1 MENGQSPAGEARRVI
16 YLDNNATT
24 AVAPE
29 VREAM
34 EPFLTELYGN
44 PSSIHTFGG
53 QVAKYVDVARQQLA
67 ELLGCHPTEVLFTS
81 CGTESDNAAVRS
93 ALPVDPKRTKIITT
107 RVEHPAVL
115 NLCHTLAKDP
125 PLGMGCRVT
134 ELPVDS
140 LGELNMPDLGNALD
154 DKTAVVSIM
163 WANNE
168 TGVIFPV
175 ERIAEMCRN
184 RGTLF
189 HTDAV
194 QAVGKVPI
202 NVNATAIDMLSLSG
216 HKLHAPKGVG
226 ALYVR
231 RGCRF
236 HPFLVGGHQEH
247 NRRGGTEAVPL
258 IVALGKA
265 AELARARM
273 DEENTRVRALRDRL
287 EAALLASCPDAR
299 VNGHRQH
306 RLPNTSNISF
316 EFVEGESILLMMDQY
331 GICASSGSACTT
343 GSLEPSHVLRAYG
356 VPYTAAHGSIRFSLS
371 VYNTD
376 ADVDKVL
383 EVTPPIIRRLR
394 EISPFGRGEE
404 HGQ

>member
-1 MENGQSPAGEARRVI
+1 MSQVI

-29 VREAM
+29 VRQAM

-53 QVAKYVDVARQQLA
+53 QVARHVDRARQQVA
-67 ELLGCHPTEVLFTS
+67 DLLGCHPTEVLFTS
-81 CGTESDNAAVRS
+81 CGTESDNAAIRS
-93 ALPVDPKRTKIITT
+93 ALPVHPERKTIVTT
-107 RVEHPAVL
+107 RVEHPAVGNTCRVL
-115 NLCHTLAKDP
+115 ERP
-125 PLGMGCRVT
+125 PPAGLGCRVV

-140 LGELNMPDLGNALD
+140 LGELSLADVGNALSED
-154 DKTAVVSIM
+154 VAVVSIM

-168 TGVIFPV
+168 TGVMFPV
-175 ERIAEMCRN
+175 ETIAEMCRD
-184 RGTLF
+184 RGILF
-189 HTDAV
+189 HSDAV
-194 QAVGKVPI
+194 QVVGKLPI
-202 NVNATAIDMLSLSG
+202 RLADTAIDMLSLSG

-258 IVALGKA
+258 IVALGEA
-265 AELARARM
+265 AELARRRLD
-273 DEENTRVRALRDRL
+273 DEQTRIRALRDRL
-287 EAALLASCPDAR
+287 EEGLLTSCPDAR
-299 VNGHRQH
+299 VNGHREH
-306 RLPNTSNISF
+306 RLPNTTNISF
-316 EFVEGESILLMMDQY
+316 EYIEGEAILLMLDEH

-343 GSLEPSHVLRAYG
+343 GSLEPSHVLRALG

-376 ADVDKVL
+376 EDVDRVL
-383 EVTPPIIRRLR
+383 AVLPPIVRRLR
-394 EISPFGRGEE
+394 EISPFGREPSGAGEPR
-404 HGQ
+404 